1 MQVSNSI
8 NQALNTFKQNASS
21 KAENIQKS
29 QIPNQDNQE
38 KEEKSINEII
48 DNSAAKVSISM
59 NAQYILFE
67 MNASKMTKDN
77 TFGQLTASK
86 IQQGVLDFLGGTAKI
101 DDKMLADIGYSGKP
115 ILELTQQE
123 AEDLISED
131 GFFGIKKTSQRVADF
146 AITLAGDN
154 LDNLAKVR
162 EGVVKGFE
170 EAKKMFGGE
179 LPEISYKTQE
189 RTLALIDAKIE
200 SLQNPK
206 DKENIQEQ
214 E

>member
-8 NQALNTFKQNASS
+8 NQALNTFKQNSGS
-21 KAENIQKS
+21 KAESIQKNQVS
-29 QIPNQDNQE
+29 NQDTQE
-38 KEEKSINEII
+38 QEKSINEII
-48 DNSAAKVSISM
+48 NNSAAKVSISM

-77 TFGQLTASK
+77 TFGQITASK
-86 IQQGVLDFLGGTAKI
+86 MQQVVLDFLGGTGKI
-101 DDKMLADIGYSGKP
+101 DDKMLADIGYAGKP

-123 AEDLISED
+123 AEDLVSED
-131 GFFGIKKTSQRVADF
+131 GFFGIKKTSQRVVDF

-162 EGVVKGFE
+162 QGVVKGFE
-170 EAKKMFGGE
+170 EAEKMFGGK

-206 DKENIQEQ
+206 DKESTQEQ